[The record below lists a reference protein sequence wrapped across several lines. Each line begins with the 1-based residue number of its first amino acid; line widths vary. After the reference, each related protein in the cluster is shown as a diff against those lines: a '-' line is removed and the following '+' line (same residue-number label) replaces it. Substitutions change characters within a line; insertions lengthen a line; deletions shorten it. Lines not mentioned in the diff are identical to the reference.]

1 MLLKTLARCG
11 NNKSRTASVLGITAK
26 TIYNRLVRYRA
37 EGLIDDSLLQGM
49 GAEASERDAAA

>member
-1 MLLKTLARCG
+1 
-11 NNKSRTASVLGITAK
+11 VLGITAK

-49 GAEASERDAAA
+49 GTEAPERDATA